1 MTTTVRSPAL
11 APHAGLLAWLAANG
25 VEYELRE
32 HPLTFTALDTAV
44 DEGIDP
50 GRFAKTL
57 VVETDDERRALAVIE
72 AWDRLDCAKV
82 ARVLHAQHCRLLD
95 ERELGAFAPDCDLG
109 AVPAV
114 GQLFGV
120 PVVADYAIHGAP
132 EITFPAGSHAFT
144 VTVDRGRWSTA
155 GHVVYG
161 DLADNDDVPP
171 WTSGDP
177 R

>member
-1 MTTTVRSPAL
+1 MTTTVRSPAV
-11 APHAGLLAWLAANG
+11 APHAGLVDWLAARG

-44 DEGIDP
+44 REGIDP

-57 VVETDDERRALAVIE
+57 VVETDDERRALVVVD
-72 AWDRLDCAKV
+72 AWDRLDCGKA
-82 ARVLHAQHCRLLD
+82 ARVLHAEHCRLLD

-114 GQLFGV
+114 GELFGV
-120 PVVADYAIHGAP
+120 RVFADYAIHSAP

-144 VTVDRGRWSTA
+144 VTVDRAQWSVATR
-155 GHVVYG
+155 VVYG
-161 DLADNDDVPP
+161 DLADDDDAPP
-171 WTSGDP
+171 WTSGEA